1 MPGWCPDCRAYVS
14 VKDGSCTE
22 CRRREAWGLILTT
35 LKRWHGVADHESQV
49 AAGELNDVL
58 GAVGFLMQ
66 DRQALIHQHRR
77 DMRDEA
83 RAAQRDSR
91 DSYIQGHDEGRR
103 EGRGDW

>member
-1 MPGWCPDCRAYVS
+1 MTTAWCQTCRALML
-14 VKDGSCTE
+14 DGKTCPE
-22 CRRREAWGLILTT
+22 CRRRRAWGVINDAIHELLPQ
-35 LKRWHGVADHESQV
+35 RPSGVFEELEAV
-49 AAGELNDVL
+49 AL
-58 GAVGFLMQ
+58 LMQ
-66 DRQALIHQHRR
+66 ERQALIHQHRR